1 MSEHEGPKLTK
12 EECER
17 WYEALPVGVENART
31 AEALALQLG
40 WLTDE
45 DLQHR
50 NRVENVKRKFR
61 EYTEQA
67 VFYGFIYGAD
77 NRGHWRL
84 RSWKEAETLERTV
97 GRREHQA
104 RRSLQWVKQMRANV
118 QGLMN
123 APLRFPPNAT
133 GIQGESGA

>member
-1 MSEHEGPKLTK
+1 MLNHEGPKLTREQCQK
-12 EECER
+12 
-17 WYEALPVGVENART
+17 WYDALPEGVENART

-45 DLQHR
+45 DLANR
-50 NRVENVKRKFR
+50 NRVENAKRKFR

-84 RSWKEAETLERTV
+84 RGREEVDTLERTV
-97 GRREHQA
+97 GRRESQA
-104 RRSLQWVKQMRANV
+104 HRSLAWTRQMRLNV
-118 QGLMN
+118 RGLMN
-123 APLRFPPNAT
+123 V
-133 GIQGESGA
+133 GELVHTP